1 MTFKAT
7 TTAALVALS
16 TTFAAGT
23 ALAQEEVRP
32 GVFFAG
38 EVEPA
43 DSPRGEMQTLIFEL
57 ATAWADCNS
66 DAMSGA
72 VAENVKFS
80 YPTTAY
86 EGLPTMLEDL
96 NTFCG
101 MATDV
106 SIYMPEDAFYID
118 LEEGRVAVEL
128 QFRAFQRGAK
138 QVVNDV
144 WVATVEDGKITIIK
158 EYLDGRVKDL
168 QALGVLQLEE
178 SPAFLTPWPPR
189 TEEWAECFPI
199 AKAAPVN
206 TCPPTA

>member
-1 MTFKAT
+1 MMFKAT
-7 TTAALVALS
+7 TTALLLALS
-16 TTFAAGT
+16 AGAAT
-23 ALAQEEVRP
+23 AQEEVRP

-38 EVEPA
+38 EMEPEGSDRA
-43 DSPRGEMQTLIFEL
+43 MMQTLIFEL

-66 DAMSGA
+66 DAMTGA
-72 VAENVKFS
+72 VAEDVKFS

-86 EGLPTMLEDL
+86 EGLDTMLADL
-96 NTFCG
+96 DTFCG

-106 SIYMPEDAFYID
+106 SIYLPEDAFYID
-118 LEEGRVAVEL
+118 TENGRVAAEL
-128 QFRAFQRGAK
+128 QFRAFQRGSR

-144 WVATVEDGKITIIK
+144 WVASIEDGKITVIK

-168 QALGVLQLEE
+168 QAQGVLQLEE

-199 AKAAPVN
+199 AKAAPIN
-206 TCPPTA
+206 TCPPSE